1 MAEDIA
7 TVCLEAKK
15 DSVDNSQVTELF
27 SSARLIVQAVVRV
40 VSKENSPQFEDKIAN
55 LEKLLCILTEELKK
69 RMS

>member
-27 SSARLIVQAVVRV
+27 SSARLTVQAVVRV
-40 VSKENSPQFEDKIAN
+40 VSKENSPQLKDKIAN